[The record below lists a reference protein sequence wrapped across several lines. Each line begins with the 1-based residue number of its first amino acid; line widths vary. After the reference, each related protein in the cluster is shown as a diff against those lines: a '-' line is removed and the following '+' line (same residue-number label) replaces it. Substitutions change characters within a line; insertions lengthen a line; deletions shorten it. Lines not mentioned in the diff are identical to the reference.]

1 MCKVS
6 KIIGILP
13 LLVCVAAFSL
23 RAQEMPMSPQ
33 EREAKIY
40 EAIEK
45 SVEDYTESL
54 KLQDWQVFYVD
65 SILTHNQFAMDKEMT
80 ALQNSKVSNVD
91 IYIKVQ
97 DEWMQKTYD
106 AFHKVFDESQWAR
119 YLKMGAAREQKARD
133 KRKK

>member
-1 MCKVS
+1 MRKVS

-13 LLVCVAAFSL
+13 LLVCVAAFTL
-23 RAQEMPMSPQ
+23 RAQEAPMSPQ

-45 SVEDYTESL
+45 SVEDLTESL
-54 KLQDWQVFYVD
+54 KLEDWQVFYVD
-65 SILTHNQFAMDKEMT
+65 SILTRNNFAMDRELT
-80 ALQNSKVSNVD
+80 ALQTSRVSNVD

-97 DEWMQKTYD
+97 DDWMQKTYD
-106 AFHKVFDESQWAR
+106 AFHKVFNENQWAK